1 MTGNESKHMIKKIG
15 KYFLTQEIDYAQG
28 LKEFSEEEYFMA
40 ENLGMKRVLDDEKMF
55 NGVCVEFASIPWE
68 TTTISSTK
76 GKIYKIC
83 LQLNG
88 TSKKSA
94 KEVLN
99 TVFTFINKEIG
110 RYNEH
115 PFLSDKYIWDTTEGN
130 IILYR
135 MSKFNIHS
143 VNIFFTSNI
152 IREQMSK
159 LQKNR

>member
-1 MTGNESKHMIKKIG
+1 MIGNESKHMIKKIG
-15 KYFLTQEIDYAQG
+15 NYYLTQEIDSAQG
-28 LKEFSEEEYFMA
+28 LKEFSDEEYFIA
-40 ENLGMKRVLDDEKMF
+40 ENFGMKRILEDEKMF
-55 NGVCVEFASIPWE
+55 NGINVEFASIPWE
-68 TTTISSTK
+68 TTTIGSTE

-83 LQLNG
+83 LQLNS

-99 TVFTFINKEIG
+99 TVLKFINKEIG
-110 RYNEH
+110 RYSEH
-115 PFLSDKYIWDTTEGN
+115 PFLSDKYIWDTAEGN
-130 IILYR
+130 ILLHR

>member
-1 MTGNESKHMIKKIG
+1 MIKKLG
-15 KYFLTQEIDYAQG
+15 KYFLTQEIDSAEG
-28 LKEFSEEEYFMA
+28 LKEFSDEEYFMA
-40 ENLGMKRVLDDEKMF
+40 ETFGMKRILEDEKMF
-55 NGVCVEFASIPWE
+55 NGISVEFASIPWE
-68 TTTISSTK
+68 TTTIGSTK

-83 LQLNG
+83 LQLNS

-94 KEVLN
+94 QEVLN
-99 TVFTFINKEIG
+99 TVVQFINKEIG

-115 PFLSDKYIWDTTEGN
+115 PFLSDKYIWDTVEAN
-130 IILYR
+130 IILHR

-159 LQKNR
+159 LQM

>member
-1 MTGNESKHMIKKIG
+1 MIKKIG
-15 KYFLTQEIDYAQG
+15 KYILTQEIDYSQG
-28 LKEFSEEEYFMA
+28 LKEFSEEQYFMA
-40 ENLGMKRVLDDEKMF
+40 ENFGMMRILEDEKMF
-55 NGVCVEFASIPWE
+55 NGISLEFASIAWE
-68 TTTISSTK
+68 TTTIASTK

-83 LQLNG
+83 LQLNS

-99 TVFTFINKEIG
+99 TVVKFINKEIG

-115 PFLSDKYIWDTTEGN
+115 PFLSDKYIWDTAEGN
-130 IILYR
+130 IILYSI
-135 MSKFNIHS
+135 SKFNIHS

-159 LQKNR
+159 LQKNK

>member
-15 KYFLTQEIDYAQG
+15 KYFLTQEVDCAQG
-28 LKEFSEEEYFMA
+28 LKEFSKEEYFTA
-40 ENLGMKRVLDDEKMF
+40 ENFGMKRILEDEKMF
-55 NGVCVEFASIPWE
+55 NGISVEFASIPWE
-68 TTTISSTK
+68 TTTIGSTK

-83 LQLNG
+83 LQLNS

-99 TVFTFINKEIG
+99 TVVKFINKEIG

-115 PFLSDKYIWDTTEGN
+115 PFLSDKYIWDTAEGN

>member
-1 MTGNESKHMIKKIG
+1 MINKIG
-15 KYFLTQEIDYAQG
+15 SYFLTQEIDSAQG
-28 LKEFSEEEYFMA
+28 LTEFSEEEYFMA
-40 ENLGMKRVLDDEKMF
+40 ENFGMKRILEDEKMY
-55 NGVCVEFASIPWE
+55 NGVSVKFASIPWE
-68 TTTISSTK
+68 TTTIGSIK

-83 LQLNG
+83 FQLNS

-99 TVFTFINKEIG
+99 TVVKFINKEIG

-115 PFLSDKYIWDTTEGN
+115 TFLSDKYIWDTTEGN

-152 IREQMSK
+152 IREEMLR
-159 LQKNR
+159 LQEGS